1 MQTRPTGQPLTRPL
15 QNVQSNQNNEI
26 AYDVEHVFNENGR
39 EVRKMPIKLGNDTFW
54 VDVCQEENKTEP
66 NSDGAA
72 IPDDSIMLNLDME
85 GNTALDPNQSVSH
98 GT

>member
-1 MQTRPTGQPLTRPL
+1 
-15 QNVQSNQNNEI
+15 
-26 AYDVEHVFNENGR
+26 
-39 EVRKMPIKLGNDTFW
+39 MPIKLGNDTFW

-72 IPDDSIMLNLDME
+72 IPEDSIMLNLDME

-98 GT
+98 GMYFLVLIKLKRLAGFR